1 VLAVLIKFDPE
12 VPMDFWLLIKGG
24 GPVAAMLLLV
34 SIYAAFVFF
43 YRLQILRRAAGN
55 LEKILEQIRV
65 DLLAGSVRSAIADA
79 RRSDTPAARVV
90 VAGLER
96 VQLGPEAVQ
105 AALNQA
111 SLLEEERVGRG
122 LSTLSTIAQVA
133 PMLGLL
139 GTVFGMIRTFSVF
152 SSVAQP
158 TPTQLAGGISEALV
172 TTAAGLIVA
181 VLAHL
186 GHSTLARQ
194 FEVVFSNLD
203 RAREALTGWLI
214 EAGLQPSTNLAR
226 VAVREAEPLQVSMV
240 WPAVETPARG

>member
-1 VLAVLIKFDPE
+1 LTVDARSDDPE
-12 VPMDFWLLIKGG
+12 VHMEFWMLIKGG
-24 GPVAAMLLLV
+24 GPVAVILLLI
-34 SIYAAFVFF
+34 SLYAAFVFF
-43 YRLQILRRAAGN
+43 YRLQVLRRESGS

-79 RRSDTPAARVV
+79 RRSDTPAAHVII
-90 VAGLER
+90 AGLER

-122 LSTLSTIAQVA
+122 LSTLATVAQVA

-152 SSVAQP
+152 SSVPQP

-194 FEVVFSNLD
+194 FEVVFSNVD
-203 RAREALTGWLI
+203 RAREALSGWLI
-214 EAGLQPSTNLAR
+214 EAGLQAASSAR
-226 VAVREAEPLQVSMV
+226 SSVREAEPLEVSMV
-240 WPAVETPARG
+240 WPAVETPLRG

>member
-1 VLAVLIKFDPE
+1 
-12 VPMDFWLLIKGG
+12 MDFWMLIKGG
-24 GPVAAMLLLV
+24 GPVAVLLLIV
-34 SIYAAFVFF
+34 SLYAAFVFF
-43 YRLQILRRAAGN
+43 YRLQMLRHASGSLNRV
-55 LEKILEQIRV
+55 LEQIRV
-65 DLLAGSVRSAIADA
+65 DLLSGSVRTAIADA
-79 RRSDTPAARVV
+79 RRSDTPAARVLT
-90 VAGLER
+90 AGLER

-111 SLLEEERVGRG
+111 TLLEEERVGRG
-122 LSTLSTIAQVA
+122 LSTLATVAQVA

-152 SSVAQP
+152 SSIAQP

-172 TTAAGLIVA
+172 TTATGLIVA

-194 FEVVFSNLD
+194 FEAVFSNVD

-214 EAGLQPSTNLAR
+214 EAGLQSNTSHPNPLQSAGR
-226 VAVREAEPLQVSMV
+226 AAEPLEVSMI
-240 WPAVETPARG
+240 WPAVETPSRG